1 MPGEPAVSVGAM
13 ESEVAP
19 WAVGMTCP
27 GCGGSAVR
35 TVPDTCAD
43 QESVRSRLSDRLAKQ
58 PGVTSRFDTFAHTVE
73 GLLLTAVGGALA
85 HEGITN
91 DKQLYT
97 IGGSVLAALMFV
109 VTVCAVVG
117 EIRERRVEATG
128 GPRADALWR
137 SAAYCSGCASV
148 FFPGGV
154 PWRRPVTPEQFQ
166 KYVWTEA
173 GFGKQL
179 AQRVK
184 DVALPPVDPAR
195 PGGVSDHA

>member
-1 MPGEPAVSVGAM
+1 M

-19 WAVGMTCP
+19 GAWGTTCP

-43 QESVRSRLSDRLAKQ
+43 QESVRSRLSDRLARQ
-58 PGVTSRFDTFAHTVE
+58 PGVTSRFDTFTHTVE

-85 HEGITN
+85 YEGIQK

-97 IGGSVLAALMFV
+97 IGGSVLAVLLFLGTIYV
-109 VTVCAVVG
+109 IFD
-117 EIRERRVEATG
+117 EIRERRVVAAGES
-128 GPRADALWR
+128 RADALWR
-137 SAAYCSGCASV
+137 SASCCSGCGAV
-148 FFPGGV
+148 FFPAGS
-154 PWRRPVTPEQFQ
+154 PWPHPLTPEQFQ

-173 GFGKQL
+173 GYGKRL
-179 AQRVK
+179 DKRVR
-184 DVALPPVDPAR
+184 DVALPPAHPSR